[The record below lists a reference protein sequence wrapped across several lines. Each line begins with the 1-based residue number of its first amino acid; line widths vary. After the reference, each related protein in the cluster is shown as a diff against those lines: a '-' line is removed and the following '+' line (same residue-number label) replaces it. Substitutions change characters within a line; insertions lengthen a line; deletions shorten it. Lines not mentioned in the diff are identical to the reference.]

1 MSTLYQCVYI
11 EYFFHRLPDM
21 LDSCVM
27 WQERQRNSRQREKTV
42 AVDVFV
48 EKYISLGFW
57 FPGTILSA
65 NQTLIRKM
73 LCSYDIDEE
82 I

>member
-1 MSTLYQCVYI
+1 
-11 EYFFHRLPDM
+11 M
-21 LDSCVM
+21 LDLYVM
-27 WQERQRNSRQREKTV
+27 WQERQRNSRQREKAV
-42 AVDVFV
+42 AVYVFV
-48 EKYISLGFW
+48 ETYISPGFW
-57 FPGTILSA
+57 FPRSILSA